1 MRPQLSNAEEESIFQ
16 RMDDACDECAAHLKA
31 HILKRW
37 ADAGA
42 GLHQPTL
49 TLAVAYGAPSA
60 INVAAKNIRPAWSR
74 AMKFQK
80 PKAVAKA
87 KALKLTKDE
96 ADFIEGALEAG
107 IEFGLEALPAN
118 IRGKVDVTA
127 ATDLARRRLSRGV
140 FRQHLAEFDESLR
153 GLERIV
159 EASRDPALAVLKDP
173 IQLSQMFGLNAQQAA
188 IIVRETQAAIARH
201 RKPPIR
207 GVERPLTKEDMDT
220 VRRVMRKRIRQA
232 IEARAELQGQT
243 LAQEAI
249 ATAQQALYD
258 TAKRQGLLDADK
270 HFKEWVTRA
279 RYGATNVCPRCD
291 AFDRKRV
298 PVDEMFVSDTGE
310 RAYQP
315 GIHPRCQCRTRLVT
329 QRTAARPRRSQSR
342 AA

>member
-1 MRPQLSNAEEESIFQ
+1 MRPPLSNAEEESIFQ
-16 RMDDACDECAAHLKA
+16 RMDDACDTCAAGLKA
-31 HILKRW
+31 HILQRW

-42 GLHQPTL
+42 GLHRPTL
-49 TLAVAYGAPSA
+49 TLALAYGAPSA
-60 INVAAKNIRPAWSR
+60 INVAAANIRPAWSR

-87 KALKLTKDE
+87 GTPKLTKDE
-96 ADFIEGALEAG
+96 ADFIDGALEAG

-118 IRGKVDVTA
+118 IRSRVDVEEATA
-127 ATDLARRRLSRGV
+127 LARRRLSRGI

-159 EASRDPALAVLKDP
+159 EASRDPALSVLKDP

-188 IIVRETQAAIARH
+188 IIVRETKEVIARH
-201 RKPPIR
+201 QKPPIR
-207 GVERPLTKEDMDT
+207 GVVRPLSKEDVET
-220 VRRVMRKRIRQA
+220 VRRVMRRRIRQA

-249 ATAQQALYD
+249 STAQQALYD

-270 HFKEWVTRA
+270 HFKEWISR
-279 RYGATNVCPRCD
+279 RDEKVCPRCD
-291 AFDRKRV
+291 AFDHKRV
-298 PVDEMFVSDTGE
+298 PVDEQFVSDTGE

-315 GIHPRCQCRTRLVT
+315 GIHPRCRCRTRLVT
-329 QRTAARPRRSQSR
+329 QRTVARPRRSQGR